1 MVTVAQTALKRS
13 QGRLTTR
20 GFSVLDLGGFVFR
33 VLHFGPFRELKGCL
47 VLLRGFQGLGFNYL
61 GLAECRGSF
70 K

>member
-33 VLHFGPFRELKGCL
+33 VLHFGPFR
-47 VLLRGFQGLGFNYL
+47 VFRAVWFYL
-61 GLAECRGSF
+61 GVSGFRV
-70 K
+70 